1 MTSRS
6 LIPILF
12 SLALPAGL
20 AAQVADAGRG
30 AMRPYVHVLL
40 AYAVVWLLILVWV
53 WMIARRLKDVGEA
66 AKPDG
71 G

>member
-1 MTSRS
+1 MIHRS
-6 LIPILF
+6 LGVGLLL
-12 SLALPAGL
+12 LATPATLL
-20 AAQVADAGRG
+20 AQDAGRG

-53 WMIARRLKDVGEA
+53 WMIARRLKGLGDT

>member
-1 MTSRS
+1 MIHRS
-6 LIPILF
+6 LGVGLLLLTTPAALF
-12 SLALPAGL
+12 
-20 AAQVADAGRG
+20 AQDAGRG

-53 WMIARRLKDVGEA
+53 WMIARQLKRLGGT